1 MLGSEKEEEQ
11 TEGNVGANDSFTDK
25 WKSLDGINEN
35 LYILQEHL
43 KAQNSARIDYFNIKK
58 KAEIYV
64 SIKER
69 EKVREQKRKFSH

>member
-43 KAQNSARIDYFNIKK
+43 KAQNSARIDYFYI
-58 KAEIYV
+58 
-64 SIKER
+64 
-69 EKVREQKRKFSH
+69 

>member
-58 KAEIYV
+58 KSWDICEYKGKRE
-64 SIKER
+64 SER
-69 EKVREQKRKFSH
+69 TKKKI